1 MTGNNTIILNQATMQ
16 KAVQHYFDTVIFKD
30 GIGVKVT
37 GIKKNQSMNGG
48 DTFEISTTGEPRLIP
63 FDATQILNEKQE
75 ETNATATR

>member
-37 GIKKNQSMNGG
+37 GIKKNTNGGG
-48 DTFEISTTGEPRLIP
+48 DTFEVSTTGEERLIP
-63 FDATQILNEKQE
+63 FPDLKILNEKQE